1 VGGSWWEKHRGELTI
16 PQGREESE
24 DARSGTPRYARFMLG
39 DQEAVVTEVTPFN
52 LHGVTY
58 YDLAVTFS
66 DGTMQSA
73 RLGPEGVPEGLAVG
87 DRVLVTMAANMVISV
102 RRP

>member
-1 VGGSWWEKHRGELTI
+1 V
-16 PQGREESE
+16 
-24 DARSGTPRYARFMLG
+24 LG

-58 YDLAVTFS
+58 YDVTLNFT
-66 DGTMQSA
+66 DGTSRSA
-73 RLGPEGVPEGLAVG
+73 RLGPEGVPEGIKAG
-87 DRVLVTMAANMVISV
+87 DRVLAMLAANMVVSL

>member
-1 VGGSWWEKHRGELTI
+1 
-16 PQGREESE
+16 
-24 DARSGTPRYARFMLG
+24 MLG
-39 DQEAVVTEVTPFN
+39 DREAMVTEVRPFD

-58 YDLAVTFS
+58 YDLTVAFS
-66 DGTMQSA
+66 DRSTETA
-73 RLGPEGVPEGLAVG
+73 RLGPEAVPDGLQVG